1 MSTVRARVAIAF
13 AALAACAALSA
24 CGGGGDDTAA
34 SSDAAATSTATTAT
48 AETGTDASGSP
59 ESRIAPDAEVTAG
72 LTALK
77 GVAAKVTA
85 APGAGAAAKDG
96 LEAAWEPIEGT
107 VKRNEPDLYLD
118 VEDSFE
124 MLTSGRASDVRR
136 GRQRL
141 DQAVDAY
148 LARHPG

>member
-1 MSTVRARVAIAF
+1 MSTVRARVATAS
-13 AALAACAALSA
+13 AALAACAVLSA
-24 CGGGGDDTAA
+24 CGGGDDTAA
-34 SSDAAATSTATTAT
+34 SSDAAATSSTAT
-48 AETGTDASGSP
+48 ATADATTTAEDSGSP
-59 ESRIAPDAEVTAG
+59 ESRIAPDAQVAAG

-77 GVAAKVTA
+77 GVAAKVA
-85 APGAGAAAKDG
+85 ATPDAGEAKDG

-124 MLTSGRASDVRR
+124 QLTSADAGDVRR

-141 DQAVDAY
+141 DRAVAAY